1 MDISLKRAHFYCLLL
16 LSHYL
21 CAPAVG
27 FRGGLL
33 TVSVPQQ
40 CLVSFSL
47 PGFVLCILFTFCKKI
62 TSKLCE

>member
-40 CLVSFSL
+40 YLVSFMYIIH
-47 PGFVLCILFTFCKKI
+47 ILQKDYKQVV
-62 TSKLCE
+62 